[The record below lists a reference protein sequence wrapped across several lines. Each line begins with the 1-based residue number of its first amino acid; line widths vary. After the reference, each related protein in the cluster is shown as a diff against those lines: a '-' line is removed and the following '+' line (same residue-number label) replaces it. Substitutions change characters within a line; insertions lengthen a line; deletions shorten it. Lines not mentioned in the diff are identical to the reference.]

1 MTMNSYFLVALG
13 MMIVTAIAF
22 LMQPLWRPDFAR
34 SKNSRAPY
42 FAVALLVPTLAV
54 ALYANLGRPQLA
66 AASTEIPRMTATM
79 SASVNGRAQQTNL
92 DSVANLVA
100 GLASRLAEN
109 PDDAGGWL
117 LLAKSYKHVGER
129 EAAIAAY
136 ERAVSLGR
144 NDPDLD
150 AYISSAD
157 SGQSDELKSAGI
169 QGRVTIA
176 NELVADV
183 DGSATVFVIAKAA
196 QGSPVP
202 LAVLRTTV
210 STLPFDFNLHDGQ
223 AMVAGNNL
231 SSAETVIVT
240 AKVSADGDAMSTVP
254 GLEINSD
261 PIRTAQPEFV
271 SLHLG
276 H

>member
-1 MTMNSYFLVALG
+1 M
-13 MMIVTAIAF
+13 
-22 LMQPLWRPDFAR
+22 
-34 SKNSRAPY
+34 
-42 FAVALLVPTLAV
+42 
-54 ALYANLGRPQLA
+54 
-66 AASTEIPRMTATM
+66 
-79 SASVNGRAQQTNL
+79 
-92 DSVANLVA
+92 
-100 GLASRLAEN
+100 
-109 PDDAGGWL
+109 
-117 LLAKSYKHVGER
+117 
-129 EAAIAAY
+129 AAY

-144 NDPDLD
+144 SDPDLE
-150 AYISSAD
+150 AYLSSA
-157 SGQSDELKSAGI
+157 SSDQTGEAQFAGI
-169 QGRVTIA
+169 HGRVTIA
-176 NELVADV
+176 NDLVADV

-240 AKVSADGDAMSTVP
+240 AKVSADGDAMTTVP
-254 GLEINSD
+254 GLEIDSD

-276 H
+276 Q